1 MTYKTPGAN
10 PIDKT
15 SVYIAAG
22 LVSAGGALI
31 LNVLPVLFG
40 SLAEEFGLGEAQLG
54 NLAFSINIGFAI
66 LGFVSLAWVRKVNWR
81 VISFVA
87 TALVTLAI
95 LYMWTKPSYG
105 GLVVAMTLAGA
116 GTGAL
121 YALAMVI
128 FGDSARPER
137 AYGFKLGME
146 TLPGVVL
153 LMLLPVVVAP
163 AWGFTGVVTV
173 LALSAIA
180 MGILSLPWV
189 PARGVDAGTGDS
201 SVLGDAPKGR
211 AAAMV
216 WLSLLSS
223 LIFLTGIMAIWAFL
237 ELIGKEKGIS
247 PDTTGMILSAGFLI
261 NAVGGFLAAGLG
273 LRVGRVKPVAV
284 VIGAEIL
291 GLVLIGQSDS
301 VTAFTIGTMLFLFSI
316 NFVLAYTFGLMAEF
330 DLAGK
335 LVALGSVC
343 LSLAAAIGPLVSGYL
358 IEASGYLPALIFS
371 GACSLVALGIYATLS
386 MRARESQLISQPA
399 R

>member
-1 MTYKTPGAN
+1 M
-10 PIDKT
+10 
-15 SVYIAAG
+15 
-22 LVSAGGALI
+22 
-31 LNVLPVLFG
+31 
-40 SLAEEFGLGEAQLG
+40 
-54 NLAFSINIGFAI
+54 
-66 LGFVSLAWVRKVNWR
+66 NWR

-301 VTAFTIGTMLFLFSI
+301 VTAFMIGTMLFLFSI